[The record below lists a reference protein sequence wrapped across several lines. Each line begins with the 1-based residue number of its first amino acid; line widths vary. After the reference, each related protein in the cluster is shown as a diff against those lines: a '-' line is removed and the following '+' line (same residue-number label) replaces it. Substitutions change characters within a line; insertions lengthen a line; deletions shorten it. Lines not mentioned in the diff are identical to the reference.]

1 LVNAKQS
8 KLADIEFTTVKHTS
22 YILDKMFKLRP
33 EPEEP
38 EKKPR
43 TVKEELELVKEMLD
57 LQKSNFSL
65 VDRQNSARISTLQSQ
80 LKQAEKGMAQLA
92 LENQQLQSVVEQL
105 KSQQQIVESN
115 FSKKKKNK
123 EMFVKITQDFESK
136 VRAANDQTLS
146 ISKEL
151 GNAVQESC
159 RLQEEVDQL
168 KKRLRDS
175 VVIGQFTKEDQMK
188 AEIERL
194 TRELNAINIQKSDL
208 IIENQGLQMLVDDI
222 TQTNGGNKNDSPPVS
237 KCSVNNVMLDMLFT
251 IITER

>member
-1 LVNAKQS
+1 
-8 KLADIEFTTVKHTS
+8 
-22 YILDKMFKLRP
+22 
-33 EPEEP
+33 
-38 EKKPR
+38 
-43 TVKEELELVKEMLD
+43 
-57 LQKSNFSL
+57 
-65 VDRQNSARISTLQSQ
+65 
-80 LKQAEKGMAQLA
+80 
-92 LENQQLQSVVEQL
+92 
-105 KSQQQIVESN
+105 
-115 FSKKKKNK
+115 
-123 EMFVKITQDFESK
+123 MFVKITQDFESK

-251 IITER
+251 IITERRKHCIEIQSNKIL